1 MTENTKTRSVI
12 IDLSQFKLHIC
23 VKKRIELT
31 IQFNSPSRRFYLS
44 VIAFVV
50 NEMKRQRKL
59 ASIPLEGHLDLLAL
73 LNETVGGAAGS
84 SDKGNLLPRIYRK
97 WQHALPDL
105 EGAPLFK
112 VLGKR
117 KEYGEGSGKT
127 YQFTETEKDSWA
139 NLFEY
144 RGSEE
149 NVRLKFAIDKVG
161 AGLDDVEIIYEDSFN
176 GDAWEKYISSL
187 KENVKSE
194 SEIENRDV
202 ANVDDQVSVAQV
214 SGPRKW
220 KIVRFSSYRRTR
232 LIAITAMVM
241 IGVTFVIWELFAS
254 YRLHPG
260 LPPKPSIAVLPFLNM
275 SDDPKQAFLADALA
289 GEVINALARLSQI
302 FVIAQSSSF
311 TYKGKTVDVNLVAQ
325 EQGVRYVLEGSVQRS
340 GAKLRIMVELFDA
353 ASGHPV
359 FSERY
364 EREMQEIFAIQD
376 DITMKIITAMQVH
389 LTEGEQARMT
399 AKGTKNLEAY
409 LKLLEALERHHMFN
423 KENLASARKLLE
435 EAIALDPEYAVAY
448 STLARLIANSAILG
462 MYEDP
467 QEALQRAMELAQKG
481 VAIDSSLAIPHLA
494 LGFLYIMVNKDYEK
508 AIDEC
513 ERAISLEPGS
523 AEAYTQLATFLFW
536 GCQPEK
542 AIPVFKKAL
551 RLSPIPPNRALQNMG
566 MAYRM
571 AGRYEEAI
579 ETLGQLTRR
588 EPNQLLAHV
597 SLTATYMEAGRE
609 DQAFAEAAE
618 VLRIDPNFSA
628 ERFIKILPYKDK
640 TELDRYLMALQKAG
654 LK

>member
-1 MTENTKTRSVI
+1 MTENTKTRPVI
-12 IDLSQFKLHIC
+12 VDLSQFKLHIC

-59 ASIPLEGHLDLLAL
+59 TSIPLEGHLDLLAL

-260 LPPKPSIAVLPFLNM
+260 LTPKPSIAVLPFLNM

-628 ERFIKILPYKDK
+628 ERFINILPYKDK

>member
-59 ASIPLEGHLDLLAL
+59 TSIPLERHLDLLAL

-202 ANVDDQVSVAQV
+202 ANVDDQVSVARV

-260 LPPKPSIAVLPFLNM
+260 LTPKPSIAVLPFLNM

>member
-59 ASIPLEGHLDLLAL
+59 TSIPLEGHLDLLAL

-202 ANVDDQVSVAQV
+202 ANVDDQVSVARV

-260 LPPKPSIAVLPFLNM
+260 LTPKPSIAVLPFLNM

-376 DITMKIITAMQVH
+376 DITMNIITAMQVH

-571 AGRYEEAI
+571 VGRYEEAI

>member
-1 MTENTKTRSVI
+1 VTENTKTRPVI
-12 IDLSQFKLHIC
+12 VDLSQFKLHIC
-23 VKKRIELT
+23 VKKKIELT
-31 IQFNSPSRRFYLS
+31 LQFNSPSRRFYLS

-59 ASIPLEGHLDLLAL
+59 TSIPLEGHHDLLAL

-84 SDKGNLLPRIYRK
+84 SDRGNLLPRIYRK

-112 VLGKR
+112 VLGKT
-117 KEYGEGSGKT
+117 KEYGGGGGKT

-149 NVRLKFAIDKVG
+149 NVRLKFAIDKIG

-176 GDAWEKYISSL
+176 SDAWEKYISSL
-187 KENVKSE
+187 KENVRSE
-194 SEIENRDV
+194 SETESRDV
-202 ANVDDQVSVAQV
+202 ANVVNEASVAQV
-214 SGPRKW
+214 SGQRKW
-220 KIVRFSSYRRTR
+220 KMVRFSSSRRTR

-241 IGVTFVIWELFAS
+241 IGVTLVIWELFAS
-254 YRLHPG
+254 YGLHPG
-260 LPPKPSIAVLPFLNM
+260 LTPKPSIAVLPFLNM

-311 TYKGKTVDVNLVAQ
+311 TYKGKAVDVNRVAQ

-353 ASGHPV
+353 ASGHQV
-359 FSERY
+359 FSESY
-364 EREMQEIFAIQD
+364 ERKMQEIFAIQD
-376 DITMKIITAMQVH
+376 DITMNIITAMQVH

-423 KENLASARKLLE
+423 KENLALARKLLE
-435 EAIALDPEYAVAY
+435 EAVALDPEYAAAY
-448 STLARLIANSAILG
+448 STLARVIANSAILG

-481 VAIDSSLAIPHLA
+481 VTVDSSLAIPHLA

-579 ETLGQLTRR
+579 ETLEQLTRR

-597 SLTATYMEAGRE
+597 CLTATYMEAGRE

-628 ERFIKILPYKDK
+628 ERFIKILPYKNK
-640 TELDRYLMALQKAG
+640 SELDRYLTALQKAG

>member
-1 MTENTKTRSVI
+1 VTENTKTRSVI

-59 ASIPLEGHLDLLAL
+59 TSIPLEGHLDLLAL

-202 ANVDDQVSVAQV
+202 ANVDDQVSVARV

-260 LPPKPSIAVLPFLNM
+260 LTPKPSIAVLPFLNM

-311 TYKGKTVDVNLVAQ
+311 TYKGKAVDVNRVAQ

>member
-202 ANVDDQVSVAQV
+202 ANVDDQVSVARV

-260 LPPKPSIAVLPFLNM
+260 LTPKPSIAVLPFLNM

>member
-59 ASIPLEGHLDLLAL
+59 TSIPLEGHLDLLAL

-260 LPPKPSIAVLPFLNM
+260 LTPKPSIAVLPFLNM

>member
-59 ASIPLEGHLDLLAL
+59 TSIPLEGHLDLLAL

-202 ANVDDQVSVAQV
+202 ANVDDQVSVARV

-260 LPPKPSIAVLPFLNM
+260 LTPKPSIAVLPFLNM

>member
-59 ASIPLEGHLDLLAL
+59 TSIPLEGHLDLLAL

-202 ANVDDQVSVAQV
+202 ANVDDQVSVARV

-260 LPPKPSIAVLPFLNM
+260 LTPKPSIAVLPFLNM

-628 ERFIKILPYKDK
+628 ERFIKILPYKNK
-640 TELDRYLMALQKAG
+640 SELDRYLTALQKAG

>member
-59 ASIPLEGHLDLLAL
+59 TSIPLEGHLDLLAL

-112 VLGKR
+112 VLGKT
-117 KEYGEGSGKT
+117 KEYGGGGGKT

-187 KENVKSE
+187 KENVRSE
-194 SEIENRDV
+194 SETESTDV
-202 ANVDDQVSVAQV
+202 ANVVNEASVAQV

-260 LPPKPSIAVLPFLNM
+260 LTPKPSIAVLPFLNM